1 MEFNFKTELGVLSI
15 IKPWQ
20 CLLRARTSPEQA
32 EQLRE
37 RIVQGRSAAMMEL
50 KRQCLGSIKRSI
62 MVAMGCAWE
71 SYLIFI
77 SPVSTVAEAE
87 ASPLEAEN
95 PEPIE
100 SCFDLAS
107 CDR

>member
-1 MEFNFKTELGVLSI
+1 
-15 IKPWQ
+15 
-20 CLLRARTSPEQA
+20 
-32 EQLRE
+32 
-37 RIVQGRSAAMMEL
+37 
-50 KRQCLGSIKRSI
+50 

-77 SPVSTVAEAE
+77 SPVSIVAEAE
-87 ASPLEAEN
+87 ASPMEGEN